1 MPAVIFGRR
10 TFWRQLLKAN
20 ISNNS
25 GRRLK
30 ADVVVAVAEV
40 RRRISSKA
48 DILVIRGSNSSHL
61 YRRNLDQREVLIAR
75 ISNILKSRVTT
86 LTSERLR

>member
-48 DILVIRGSNSSHL
+48 DTLVTAVRIL
-61 YRRNLDQREVLIAR
+61 LIYTGE
-75 ISNILKSRVTT
+75 ISIIAKS
-86 LTSERLR
+86 

>member
-1 MPAVIFGRR
+1 MPAVIFGRQ

-40 RRRISSKA
+40 RRWISSKA
-48 DILVIRGSNSSHL
+48 DILVIVVRIL
-61 YRRNLDQREVLIAR
+61 LIYTGE
-75 ISNILKSRVTT
+75 ISINAKS
-86 LTSERLR
+86 